1 MVSQLEEKTG
11 RIAQQQLDAYNRQ
24 NIDEFLAVY
33 SDDVTVM
40 TFPGDEVM
48 YRGKEKMRERYSQL
62 FKNNPNQHAE
72 LISRMAKGN
81 IVIDYEYATGRANGQ
96 SIYAIAMYEIEED
109 KIQKVWFVK

>member
-1 MVSQLEEKTG
+1 MTPLEEKTE
-11 RIAQQQLDAYNRQ
+11 RLAQQQLDAYNQQ
-24 NIDEFLAVY
+24 NIDEFLGAY

-40 TFPGDEVM
+40 TFPGDEVI

-72 LISRMAKGN
+72 LISRMVKGN
-81 IVIDYEYATGRANGQ
+81 IVIDNEYVTGRANGQ
-96 SIYAIAMYEIEED
+96 SIYAIAMYEIKED